1 MLTMSIQTHSR
12 LAFCF
17 IALRELMGSQEPLGR
32 QEPKDPR

>member
-12 LAFCF
+12 PAFCF
-17 IALRELMGSQEPLGR
+17 ITLRELMGSQEPLGR

>member
-12 LAFCF
+12 PAFCF
-17 IALRELMGSQEPLGR
+17 IALRELMGSQEPLGC